1 MDRHRLW
8 RAARLPIGLTC
19 LVGLLLGCQDR
30 QEPAVPVQAQTTST
44 VAGDGPPIPVPSPGE
59 LNAGF
64 MIGLDPSTSEAVR
77 IAAVEGS
84 DIDPQLPTLLK
95 QASVE
100 NGVKI
105 TVTGTEYVGDG
116 VVHASSDMLV
126 RGKPVEG
133 KVTIPFVASDGRWK
147 LQKAWAC
154 QQLANAS
161 LQSPACTG

>member
-1 MDRHRLW
+1 M
-8 RAARLPIGLTC
+8 A
-19 LVGLLLGCQDR
+19 CQV
-30 QEPAVPVQAQTTST
+30 QEPSPPPDQAQAASPAAT
-44 VAGDGPPIPVPSPGE
+44 DGPPIPVPSPGE

-64 MIGLDPSTSEAVR
+64 MIGLDPSTSESVR
-77 IAAVEGS
+77 AAAVEGS
-84 DIDPQLPTLLK
+84 DVDPELPDLLK

-100 NGVKI
+100 NDVKI
-105 TVTGTEYVGDG
+105 TVTDTEYVGDG
-116 VVHASSDMLV
+116 MVHANSDMFV
-126 RGKPVEG
+126 RGEPVEG

>member
-1 MDRHRLW
+1 MCLL
-8 RAARLPIGLTC
+8 AAA
-19 LVGLLLGCQDR
+19 GCGG
-30 QEPAVPVQAQTTST
+30 QESASPAQAESTST
-44 VAGDGPPIPVPSPGE
+44 VSDEGPPIPVPSAGE

-77 IAAVEGS
+77 AAAVEGS
-84 DIDPQLPTLLK
+84 DIDPQLPSLLK

-105 TVTGTEYVGDG
+105 TVTDTEYVGDG
-116 VVHASSDMLV
+116 VLHAASDMIV
-126 RGKPVEG
+126 KGEPVEG

-161 LQSPACTG
+161 LQSPACAG